1 MLTRFAPGGAVA
13 AANHLAATA
22 GVVML
27 SQGGN
32 AADAAIAAAAVMAV
46 VAPHMCGLGGD
57 LFAIV
62 SWPDETPIA
71 LNASGRAG
79 GGADAGTLRDEGLLE
94 MPFQGD
100 VRAVTVPGCVDGL
113 VALHERFGSLG
124 LADLLAPA
132 RRLASA
138 GFPVPAALARA
149 SSGLAVQ
156 DHAGAFGIAA
166 SGTGAVGTARPLVAG
181 QRLRLPG
188 VDRALAA
195 IAEAGRTGFY
205 EGPAGAEL
213 LELGGGH
220 FNKADLLTPQADW
233 VRPLALTTF
242 GHQLWT
248 VPPNSQGYLA
258 LSGAWIAENAGL
270 PADPGDEAWAPLL
283 VEAARQAA
291 FDRSAVLHED
301 ADGDALIDAARLGPR
316 ADAVRARA
324 TSDLADVYQAGGTT
338 HICAVDRDR
347 AGVSLI
353 MSNAA
358 DFGSH
363 LVLPEHGIFLHNRG
377 IGFSLDPGHPAEFAP
392 GRRPPHTLS
401 PLIVTDSAGR
411 LDTVLGTMGGDAQP
425 QILIQLLARLLSAKQ
440 SPGEAIAAPRWALSR
455 EPTNGFDVWQSDNP
469 LVVRVESDAPADWS
483 RALRDRGYVVAE
495 EPAGDD
501 FFGHA
506 QVIHVTEDGILAGAA
521 DPRSG
526 DGAFVG
532 L

>member
-1 MLTRFAPGGAVA
+1 MLTRYAPGGAVA

-32 AADAAIAAAAVMAV
+32 AADAAVAAGAVMAV

-62 SWPDETPIA
+62 AWPDEPPVA

-79 GGADAGTLRDEGLLE
+79 SGADAGALRNEGMQA
-94 MPFQGD
+94 MPFQRD

-113 VALHERFGSLG
+113 VALHERFGSLSPG
-124 LADLLAPA
+124 DLLAPA

-138 GFPVPAALARA
+138 GFPVPTALARA
-149 SSGLAVQ
+149 SSALTGQ
-156 DHAGAFGIAA
+156 DHAAAFG
-166 SGTGAVGTARPLVAG
+166 TVGPLVTG

-188 VDRALAA
+188 AARALEA
-195 IAEAGRTGFY
+195 IATAGRAGFY
-205 EGPAGAEL
+205 QGAAGAEL
-213 LELGGGH
+213 LALGAGH
-220 FNKADLLTPQADW
+220 FSEADLRASQAAW
-233 VRPLALTTF
+233 VRPLALTAF

-270 PADPGDEAWAPLL
+270 PADPGAEAWAPLL
-283 VEAARQAA
+283 VAAAREAG
-291 FDRSAVLHED
+291 FDRAVVLHED
-301 ADGDALIDAARLGPR
+301 ADGEALIDEARLGPR
-316 ADAVRARA
+316 ADAVRKR
-324 TSDLADVYQAGGTT
+324 TTGDLADIYQAGGTT
-338 HICAVDRDR
+338 HICTVDRDR

-377 IGFSLDPGHPAEFAP
+377 IGFSLEPGHPAEYRP

-401 PLIVTDSAGR
+401 PLIVTDAAGR

-425 QILIQLLARLLSAKQ
+425 QILIQLLARLLSAQ
-440 SPGEAIAAPRWALSR
+440 QAPGEAIAAPRWALSR

-483 RALRDRGYVVAE
+483 RALRERGYAVAA

-506 QVIHVTEDGILAGAA
+506 QVIHVTDDGLLAGAA